1 MKTSSLTQGPVAR
14 LEAWLYGSRTDSITA
29 ERLSRHSRREQSGW
43 AELFAMLFIVL
54 ESVGILVWTIS
65 STKESDTP
73 FNLWTSVFL
82 CFLTAIGVGASQ
94 ILLRGSWRCGYSL
107 MACQLFNVI
116 QVGSQQGGDDALY
129 YGALF
134 GAALL
139 LPFLDFLLSAAS
151 VSAFALCAWV
161 TSTVAARP
169 AAGWHDWAVYWG
181 LSAAL
186 LASALIARRTIEL
199 VHSERAAELDKRTR
213 FEEQLLDKTEELRR
227 SEIRKSAVV
236 ENALDC
242 IIALD
247 SKGHIS
253 EFNAAAERVFERSR
267 EDMRGQS
274 FLKLFPSR
282 NWDQIMRML
291 QSAAS
296 RTEGSGVLGKRM
308 DQIAIRPNGVEFPIE
323 LTLTSAR
330 LSDEGLL
337 TAFVRDLSEQKSL
350 ESQLAHA
357 QKMESIGQM
366 SAGIAHEINTPNQYI
381 ADNIE
386 FIRQSFDVMTE
397 VIRAYEAFVAAGQQ
411 GGDVSAAWQGLQA
424 ARERSNLAMLMSE
437 TPDALKQAQEGV
449 ERVRTIV
456 RAMKD
461 FAHPGSVQKVQ
472 MDINQVIESTAT
484 LSRNEWKYSCEM
496 TLKLDPNL
504 PLIPGRPSEL
514 GQVILNMIINGV
526 HAIKEKHGSG
536 MGRIEI
542 ATKFNDEAVEL
553 VITDNG
559 SGIPARVQKK
569 IFDPFF
575 TTKGV
580 GIGTGQGLA
589 ISHNVIVAMHGGQIR
604 FVTKE
609 GEGTSFII
617 KLPRYAADN
626 QNAGRAA

>member
-1 MKTSSLTQGPVAR
+1 MKISSLSPTPTRR
-14 LEAWLYGSRTDSITA
+14 LESWLYGSKVDSITA
-29 ERLSRHSRREQSGW
+29 ERLSRQSRMDQAGW
-43 AELFAMLFIVL
+43 AEVFAIVL
-54 ESVGILVWTIS
+54 VILEAAGVLLWSVS
-65 STKESDTP
+65 QKESQDAP
-73 FNLWTSVFL
+73 IHLWTSIFL
-82 CFLTAIGVGASQ
+82 CFVTALAVGASQ
-94 ILLRGSWRCGYSL
+94 ILLKGTARFAYSL
-107 MACQLFNVI
+107 IACQILNIVQIGAQLDGTAAVYF
-116 QVGSQQGGDDALY
+116 
-129 YGALF
+129 GALL
-134 GAALL
+134 GMAMLV
-139 LPFLDFLLSAAS
+139 PFLDFLAAAAAA
-151 VSAFALCAWV
+151 VGFALFAWMMPV
-161 TSTVAARP
+161 LAARP
-169 AAGWHDWAVYWG
+169 GAGLVDWAVYAG
-181 LSAAL
+181 MSGAI
-186 LASALIARRTIEL
+186 LAGVLIARRTVES
-199 VHSERAAELDKRTR
+199 VHSERAAELDKRSR

-253 EFNAAAERVFERSR
+253 EFNAAAERVFERTR

-282 NWDQIMRML
+282 NWDQIMKML
-291 QSAAS
+291 QAAAS
-296 RTEGSGVLGKRM
+296 RTEGSGVLGKRT
-308 DQIAIRPNGVEFPIE
+308 DQVAIRTNGVEFPIE

-337 TAFVRDLSEQKSL
+337 TAFVRDLTEQKSL

-386 FIRQSFDVMTE
+386 FIRQSFDVMVS
-397 VIRAYEAFVAAGQQ
+397 VIRAYERFVEAGQQ
-411 GGDVSAAWQGLQA
+411 GGDVAGAWQALQT
-424 ARERSNLAMLMSE
+424 AREGTNLALLIDE
-437 TPDALKQAQEGV
+437 TPAAVRQAQEGV

-461 FAHPGSVQKVQ
+461 FAHPGSVQKVS
-472 MDINQVIESTAT
+472 MDINQIIESTAT

-496 TLKLDPNL
+496 VLNLDPSL
-504 PLIPGRPSEL
+504 PLISGRPSEL

-536 MGRIEI
+536 IGRIEI
-542 ATKFNDEAVEL
+542 TTKHSEEFVEL

-559 SGIPARVQKK
+559 SGIPTRVHKK

-617 KLPRYAADN
+617 KLPRFAADN
-626 QNAGRAA
+626 ERAGRAA